1 MKKDNNLIIKKKE
14 EEECPAHK
22 CKPFMAL
29 CYLTSLFLILGIV
42 SFVKYLF
49 N

>member
-1 MKKDNNLIIKKKE
+1 MNTDKQEKD
-14 EEECPAHK
+14 CPAHK

-29 CYLTSLFLILGIV
+29 CYMAAVFLILGIA
-42 SFVKYLF
+42 SFAKYLF

>member
-1 MKKDNNLIIKKKE
+1 MNTDKQV
-14 EEECPAHK
+14 EECPAHK

-29 CYLTSLFLILGIV
+29 SYIAAIFLILGIA
-42 SFVKYLF
+42 SFTKYLL

>member
-1 MKKDNNLIIKKKE
+1 MATNNEK
-14 EEECPAHK
+14 EECPAHK

-29 CYLTSLFLILGIV
+29 CYMAAFFLILGIA
-42 SFVKYLF
+42 SFVKYLY